1 MRRAS
6 SVDAVSRRRR
16 AKVLLGAAVT
26 VLLLPGCGISEA
38 ELEAAW
44 QDGYRQGMIW
54 CKRQDQRALPEAPE
68 PLLARWQAGWQE
80 AVKRQ
85 CLMAGRSAGFLD

>member
-1 MRRAS
+1 MSLLRRL
-6 SVDAVSRRRR
+6 
-16 AKVLLGAAVT
+16 VLALAA
-26 VLLLPGCGISEA
+26 LPLAGCGISEA

-54 CKRQDQRALPEAPE
+54 CKRQDQRSQPDAPDE
-68 PLLARWQAGWQE
+68 LVARWDAGWQE

-85 CLMAGRSAGFLD
+85 CLMAGRQAGFID